1 VTRIVDK
8 HDVTTIAA
16 PTFEPLEIRRTSNVL
31 SLRLL
36 VIACVLTALAGRLV
50 FLVQTFNPDS
60 ATFIYLGKSVCDGDR
75 FCHDIIDNKFPTVGL
90 MTSICWRA
98 FGMSWPAYV
107 LLQTTLSILASLLLA
122 RAAARTI
129 GEHARVPT
137 ALGAMVYLNFTLA
150 VFGGFQ
156 LETLQIFF
164 SILAACSALDC
175 LMRRSPPDAFVV
187 GLAAG
192 CAAMIKPSGLAVVG
206 AFAVASLI
214 NRSWRDALLHAAAAA
229 LGLWIPAAVTLAYL
243 VSFDILRDMPAL
255 FRQISDY
262 ASHTPIA
269 WEDICRPI
277 TVIVLAGFGIVV
289 RGWVQRR
296 SAHRVDAP
304 ISRGIVVFAVTWFI
318 LELAGAV
325 LQRRMYAYHF
335 LPVAAPTALLFG
347 ILPRKTS
354 ARGLLAALAPIM
366 AFSLMGSL
374 EILKNP
380 EPQQSTTVM
389 SNYLLSHASPGDAV
403 WADLSPRVLL
413 ETNLRPGARFPI
425 MFVFGN
431 TDTAP
436 LEDLPILLSDFE
448 HRRPKYIILPAD
460 VEAKIKLE
468 TTESAH
474 LARSPARAA
483 NFAYAW
489 REVEAYVKSRYT
501 PEVTLRREA
510 LYKREGE

>member
-1 VTRIVDK
+1 
-8 HDVTTIAA
+8 VTTIAA
-16 PTFEPLEIRRTSNVL
+16 PTFQRLEIRRVSSVL

-50 FLVQTFNPDS
+50 FLVQPFNPDS
-60 ATFIYLGKSVCDGDR
+60 ATFIYLGKSICDGDR

-98 FGMSWPAYV
+98 FGTNWTAYV
-107 LLQTTLSILASLLLA
+107 LLQTGMSILASLLLA
-122 RAAARTI
+122 RAAARTV
-129 GEHARVPT
+129 GEHARIPT
-137 ALGAMVYLNFTLA
+137 ALASLVYLNFSLA

-164 SILAACSALDC
+164 SILAACSVLEC
-175 LMRRSPPDAFVV
+175 LKKHSLADAFLV

-206 AFAVASLI
+206 AFAVASLM
-214 NRSWRDALLHAAAAA
+214 NRSWRETLLHGAAVAM
-229 LGLWIPAAVTLAYL
+229 GLWIPAAVTLAYL
-243 VSFDILRDMPAL
+243 VWFDILRDMPAL

-262 ASHTPIA
+262 ASHTPMA
-269 WEDICRPI
+269 WEDVYRPL
-277 TVIVLAGFGIVV
+277 TVIVLAGFGILV
-289 RGWVQRR
+289 RGWVHRR
-296 SAHRVDAP
+296 SEHRLDVP
-304 ISRGIVVFAVTWFI
+304 IARSFAVFGVTWFI

-347 ILPRKTS
+347 MLPRRTS
-354 ARGLLAALAPIM
+354 TRSLLAALAPIM
-366 AFSLMGSL
+366 VFSVMGSQ

-380 EPQQSTTVM
+380 EPQQSTTAM
-389 SNYLLSHASPGDAV
+389 SSYLLQHASRGDAV

-413 ETNLRPGARFPI
+413 ETDLRPGARFPI

-436 LEDLPILLSDFE
+436 LEDLPVLLSDFE
-448 HRRPKYIILPAD
+448 HRRPKYIILPAN

-468 TTESAH
+468 TTQAAH
-474 LARSPARAA
+474 LARSRVRAA
-483 NFAYAW
+483 NFAHAW
-489 REVEAYVKSRYT
+489 REVESYVKSHYT
-501 PEVTLRREA
+501 PEITLRLET
-510 LYKREGE
+510 LYHRNEE